1 MYVYVYVYV
10 RMYKGSLTLSPDEV
24 ERNIENWK

>member
-1 MYVYVYVYV
+1 MYVYVYV
-10 RMYKGSLTLSPDEV
+10 RMYKGSLTLSLDEV